1 MTAGEPISIVLIVIL
16 AAAVALTMKRV
27 VGIPSAD
34 RGELEE
40 QWSSRDVSTD
50 DLRVALQ
57 RYRSHFD
64 RQLAV

>member
-27 VGIPSAD
+27 AGILSAD

-64 RQLAV
+64 RLLAV

>member
-27 VGIPSAD
+27 VGILSAD

-64 RQLAV
+64 RLLAV